1 MKKHYF
7 GKILALVMAVCML
20 SCCLVACGG
29 KEMALTV
36 NDRGTKTE
44 VTANVGNTVAQVLE
58 KAQITL
64 GEKDETE
71 PAKDAK
77 ITEDVK
83 EIIVKRYAK
92 ITVVLGDE
100 KKEIEV
106 VGGTVEDAIKK
117 AGYTLDGGITS
128 DTPATDYVKD
138 GMTITLTKGLTVEL
152 TMDGKTTTISTSAKT
167 VADLANELK
176 LGADDEL
183 SEKAETAITD
193 GMKLTVRRV
202 EYKEVKETEKISFE
216 TEERYSDSIS
226 SGSSEVTQEGVDGEK
241 EVTYK
246 VKYVDGKEDSRKSV
260 SEKVTKEP
268 VNKIVTYGTASDD
281 SGYSDGGNQG
291 GGSDSTP
298 AGRTVVSRQQV
309 PDCDGSGHGYYIITY
324 SDGSEEYE
332 EY

>member
-20 SCCLVACGG
+20 TCCLVACGG

-44 VTANVGNTVAQVLE
+44 VTANVGSTVAQVLE

-183 SEKAETAITD
+183 SEKFETAITD
-193 GMKLTVRRV
+193 GMKLTVCRV

-281 SGYSDGGNQG
+281 SGYDDGGNQG

>member
-29 KEMALTV
+29 KAIALTV

-100 KKEIEV
+100 KKEIEM

-260 SEKVTKEP
+260 SEKVTISLANGQRRP
-268 VNKIVTYGTASDD
+268 LASTTSTSAMRISAPSARNVAGASIQCIFRAAASPTVSTA
-281 SGYSDGGNQG
+281 
-291 GGSDSTP
+291 
-298 AGRTVVSRQQV
+298 
-309 PDCDGSGHGYYIITY
+309 
-324 SDGSEEYE
+324 
-332 EY
+332 

>member
-7 GKILALVMAVCML
+7 GKILALVIAVCML

-44 VTANVGNTVAQVLE
+44 VTANVGSTVAQVLE

-268 VNKIVTYGTASDD
+268 VNKIVTYGTSDD

-298 AGRTVVSRQQV
+298 TGRTVVSRQQV

>member
-100 KKEIEV
+100 KKEIEM

-117 AGYTLDGGITS
+117 AGYTLDGGITA
-128 DTPATDYVKD
+128 DVPATDYVKD

>member
-7 GKILALVMAVCML
+7 GKILALVIAVCML

-44 VTANVGNTVAQVLE
+44 VTANVGSTVAQVLE

-117 AGYTLDGGITS
+117 AGYTLEGGITS

-152 TMDGKTTTISTSAKT
+152 TMDGKTSTISTSAKT

>member
-20 SCCLVACGG
+20 TCCLVACGG

-44 VTANVGNTVAQVLE
+44 VTANVGSTVAQVLE

>member
-29 KEMALTV
+29 KEIALTV

-281 SGYSDGGNQG
+281 SGYDGGNQG

-332 EY
+332 VY

>member
-20 SCCLVACGG
+20 TCCLVACGG

-100 KKEIEV
+100 KKEIEM

-298 AGRTVVSRQQV
+298 AGRTVVSKQQV

>member
-1 MKKHYF
+1 MT
-7 GKILALVMAVCML
+7 
-20 SCCLVACGG
+20 
-29 KEMALTV
+29 LTV

-298 AGRTVVSRQQV
+298 AGRTVVSKQQV

-332 EY
+332 VY

>member
-44 VTANVGNTVAQVLE
+44 VTANVGSTVAQVLE

-152 TMDGKTTTISTSAKT
+152 TLDGKTTTISTSAKT

-298 AGRTVVSRQQV
+298 AGRTVVSKQQV

-324 SDGSEEYE
+324 SDGTEEYE

>member
-7 GKILALVMAVCML
+7 GKILALAMAVCML

-44 VTANVGNTVAQVLE
+44 VTANVGSTVAQVLE

-128 DTPATDYVKD
+128 DTPTTDYVKD

>member
-29 KEMALTV
+29 KEIALTV

-100 KKEIEV
+100 KKEIEM

-281 SGYSDGGNQG
+281 SGYDGGNQG

-298 AGRTVVSRQQV
+298 AGRTVVSKQQV

-324 SDGSEEYE
+324 SDGTEEYE
-332 EY
+332 VY

>member
-29 KEMALTV
+29 KEIALTV

-281 SGYSDGGNQG
+281 SGYDGGNQG

>member
-44 VTANVGNTVAQVLE
+44 VTANVGSTVAQVLE

-71 PAKDAK
+71 PAKDAR

-128 DTPATDYVKD
+128 DTPVTDYAKD

-183 SEKAETAITD
+183 SEKFETAITD

-260 SEKVTKEP
+260 SEKVIKEP

-281 SGYSDGGNQG
+281 SGYDDGGNQG